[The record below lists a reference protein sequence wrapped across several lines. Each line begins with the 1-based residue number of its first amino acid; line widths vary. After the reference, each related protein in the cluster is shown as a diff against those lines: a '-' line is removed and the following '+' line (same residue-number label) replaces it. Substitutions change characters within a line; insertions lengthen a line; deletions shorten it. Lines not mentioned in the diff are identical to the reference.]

1 MEKQKKVV
9 ISYPSREGREETLEF
24 YPFDNNTE
32 RFYTQNW
39 QDEHLDPFRSEGPV
53 AIIISELN

>member
-24 YPFDNNTE
+24 YPCDNIE

-39 QDEHLDPFRSEGPV
+39 QDEHLDPFRSEGPI